1 MDRPFLLRDTFVA
14 FFIMSVSPA
23 IAVLPTDSVDIYSN
37 HTVTDSVYVQGRSTL
52 TISDVSVSS
61 GGHLV
66 ASSPD
71 GIIVT
76 DDLLVG
82 LGGKLSLYESRIKC
96 IILTYD
102 SSGNITRRKEK
113 WQAR

>member
-1 MDRPFLLRDTFVA
+1 MNKNLLYRYVLGAFL
-14 FFIMSVSPA
+14 IVSASPVK
-23 IAVLPTDSVDIYSN
+23 AVLPTDSVDTYSN
-37 HTVTDSVYVQGRSTL
+37 HTITDSVYVQGRSTL
-52 TISDVSVSS
+52 TISDVNVSS

-82 LGGKLSLYESRIKC
+82 LGGKLSLYESRVKC
-96 IILTYD
+96 VILSYD
-102 SSGNITRRKEK
+102 TSGNITKRKEK